1 MCALMVFAALSLSND
16 ASGGPAGAG
25 SPPAGIT
32 EFPRTLTP
40 AETQAV
46 RASNDFGLRLL
57 GRLYAERRDRRA
69 NVFISPLSASMSTG
83 AAFATSGNPV
93 LQADRPFLFAIRE
106 RLYGMIL
113 LVGTVTDPTTA

>member
-1 MCALMVFAALSLSND
+1 MMRIMCALMVFAALSLSND

-46 RASNDFGLRLL
+46 RASNDFGPKAAR
-57 GRLYAERRDRRA
+57 RLYAERRDRRA

-83 AAFATSGNPV
+83 AAFPQLPGTLSS
-93 LQADRPFLFAIRE
+93 RPTGRFCSPSAN
-106 RLYGMIL
+106 GCM
-113 LVGTVTDPTTA
+113 V